1 MSKSDREQIQN
12 LLVEA
17 RQAAEAKALDRA
29 AEKLKAVLRLDP
41 NNLRAIDLMGYVRFF
56 QKRYNDSEAFCRK
69 ALAIQ
74 PDHAFA
80 HAGLGMSL
88 AKQGQLEAGVA
99 ALHRAMEIQPN
110 WPEPYWD
117 LAVALKDAGKPK
129 EALDTLEQ
137 GTVNCPSSR
146 GRFERL
152 ASHIRDLE
160 GS

>member
-1 MSKSDREQIQN
+1 MSNSDQQRIQT

-29 AEKLKAVLRLDP
+29 ADKLKAVLELDP
-41 NNLRAIDLMGYVRFF
+41 NNLRALDMMGYVRFF
-56 QKRYNDSEAFCRK
+56 QKSYDDSESFCRK
-69 ALAIQ
+69 ALAIK

-88 AKQGQLEAGVA
+88 AKQGQLEAGVS
-99 ALHRAMEIQPN
+99 ALHQAMEIQPD

-117 LAVALKDAGKPK
+117 LAVALKEAGHYR
-129 EALDTLEQ
+129 EALDTLER

-152 ASHIRDLE
+152 ASHIRDLV